1 MKRMFLLVLA
11 IAGLA
16 GCRARLEPPWPSLS
30 KREAAI
36 IPQALQVQAHGGRF
50 LIAPGTMLLYAG
62 VEAGQVEQ
70 AEMIRL
76 LEAFSASMRSQGWT
90 GTAAPEA
97 LLGDP
102 ALFTRP
108 AVRFA
113 IERAAREK
121 LGDEGYL
128 LRITPFEVFLR
139 AARPAGLFYGAQTLR
154 QLLMARPVGAP
165 PSLPCLEIADR
176 PRYAWRGFMLD
187 CCRHFFPKEFIKKC
201 LDEMALFKLNRFHWH
216 LTDDQAWRIEIRTC
230 PELAEQAGKPSGGY
244 YTQEDVRE
252 IVAYAAERFI
262 TVVPEIEM
270 PGHATAALTVHPEL
284 SCTGGPFARMAQW
297 GVLEDVYCA
306 GNEGTFAFLQGVLSE
321 VTELFPGPWVHV
333 GGDECPKAR
342 WKACP
347 KCQALMLSEGLKD
360 EMELQSWFIRRIEA
374 HLLSRGKRLIG
385 WDEILEGGL
394 APEATV
400 MSWRGMDG
408 GIEAARQGHDVVM
421 APTAS
426 NYIDY
431 YQGDPRFEPPAIGG
445 FVPLRTVYAFEPT
458 PARLGPEEAARI
470 LGGQVNLWAEYVATP
485 AHASYMM
492 WPRLAALAE
501 AVWTPANARDW
512 DSFLHR
518 LAALRPGLRAGGFIL
533 ADTEWRPV
541 ITAGTVPGRQAWRIA
556 MAAGAAAAPGAKV
569 RFTRDGTDPGPK
581 SKAYRRP
588 FQLKSGGVVRAAL
601 FHGREPLAPSVELR
615 LRKHLAAFA
624 PVRVNVSGGLRPE
637 RGGEALLTDGLDGS
651 LSHKDGAWLGVE
663 GGDIDAVIDLGRVL
677 PVRRVA
683 ARFLDHPAAWIFPP
697 LAVEA
702 FISMDGR
709 EWAPAGALAW
719 PAADDFTILRRRD
732 AVLEFAPR
740 PARWV
745 RMVARGTGLC
755 PAGHVGAGGKAWIF
769 ADEIVVE

>member
-1 MKRMFLLVLA
+1 MRRMLALCLA

-16 GCRARLEPPWPSLS
+16 GCRARLEPPWPSPS

-36 IPQALQVQAHGGRF
+36 IPRPQQVAFRGGRL
-50 LIAPGTMLLYAG
+50 LIDPGAPLLTDAAAAG
-62 VEAGQVEQ
+62 EAGQRE
-70 AEMIRL
+70 AARL
-76 LEAFSASMRSQGWT
+76 LRDFGEGLRSLGWT
-90 GTAAPEA
+90 GSPSPRPLMGE
-97 LLGDP
+97 P
-102 ALFTRP
+102 VFTRP

-113 IERAAREK
+113 VDPATREK
-121 LGDEGYL
+121 LGDEGYFL
-128 LRITPFEVFLR
+128 SITPFEVFLR

-154 QLLMARPVGAP
+154 QLLMASPAGMP
-165 PSLPCLEIADR
+165 LSLPCLEIVDR

-216 LTDDQAWRIEIRTC
+216 LTDDQAWRIEIKEY
-230 PELAEQAGKPSGGY
+230 PELAERAGKPTGGC

-270 PGHATAALTVHPEL
+270 PGHATAALTVRPGL

-306 GNEGTFAFLQGVLSE
+306 GNEETFAFLESVLDE
-321 VTELFPGPWVHV
+321 VAGLFPGAWVHV
-333 GGDECPKAR
+333 GGDECPKSR
-342 WKACP
+342 WKGCP
-347 KCQALMLSEGLKD
+347 KCQARMRSEGLNG
-360 EMELQSWFIRRIEA
+360 EMELQSWFIRRMEGY
-374 HLLSRGKRLIG
+374 LKSRGKRLIG

-421 APTAS
+421 APTTS

-445 FVPLRTVYAFEPT
+445 FVPLETVYAFEPT
-458 PARLGPEEAARI
+458 PSQLKPEEAAHI
-470 LGGQVNLWAEYVATP
+470 LGGQANLWAEYVATP

-501 AVWTPANARDW
+501 AVWSPAAARDW
-512 DSFLHR
+512 ESFLRR
-518 LAALRPGLRAGGFIL
+518 LGALRPGLKAQGVML
-533 ADTEWRPV
+533 ADTAWRPV
-541 ITAGTVPGRQAWRIA
+541 IRARALPDGKGWKIEMEPG
-556 MAAGAAAAPGAKV
+556 AAGRKV
-569 RFTRDGTDPGPK
+569 RYSCDGTDPRAN
-581 SKAYRRP
+581 SQAYRRP
-588 FQLKSGGVVRAAL
+588 FRLKNGGVVRAAL
-601 FHGREPLAPSVELR
+601 FDGREPMAPSVELR

-624 PVRVNVSGGLRPE
+624 PARVSASGSLRPE
-637 RGGEALLTDGLDGS
+637 NGGEALLTDGLDGS

-663 GGDIDAVIDLGRVL
+663 GGDLEAVIDLGRAL

-683 ARFLDHPAAWIFPP
+683 ACFLEHPAAWIFPP
-697 LAVEA
+697 AGVEA
-702 FISMDGR
+702 AVSLDGK
-709 EWAPAGALAW
+709 EWAPAGSLDW
-719 PAADDFTILRRRD
+719 PASDDFTVLHGRG

-740 PARWV
+740 PARFV
-745 RMVARGTGLC
+745 RLRARGTGLC
-755 PAGHVGAGGKAWIF
+755 PAGHVGAGGKAWLF
-769 ADEIVVE
+769 VDEIAVE